1 MSTPISIIPRNHFD
15 PTWRR
20 AFVRPITHNGVTVQ
34 PYARVEE
41 EVFERWLALAP
52 RGYSFSESQT
62 AVWREYLRRNPARLE
77 RLKAELVAGRL
88 CVQLAGETVQDTSLP
103 ASEGLIRNFLV
114 ALPFYRELGVAG
126 SPAQEVA
133 WVEDAFGNSPNYPQ
147 VLAGVGAKAVAKLTY
162 RSIPGPV
169 WTGIDGTSLACMD
182 QLVHQAVWPVTKH
195 PPCPACRGSGCTT
208 CGNAGMVWA
217 SVLEQAEVEAI
228 LERAIIAQATDPLV
242 HVTLGGEETL
252 PDACVFAAI
261 AAVTARH
268 PTASF
273 RFATWADLWTAQ
285 RAGLLAAVAAHD
297 GTPSADLNPAMPGC
311 QVTRIALKQ
320 RTRDLAHRLGEAES
334 VLATRSW
341 QTGVAMAQPEELCE
355 AWRLVAFNQF
365 HDAITGTLV
374 DGGADELHG
383 MLDRA
388 SALAER
394 HAPPRPLPPAPA
406 LFATPTTTAGCIRL
420 GQLEVSYDQRGLTAV
435 AHAGRR
441 LCAMR
446 PLSCTREAMR
456 IGELGLE
463 SDFGDAWGKRI
474 APLDQYGCAPLSD
487 FHTGVEVASHA
498 GQPVALRWQG
508 TYAGGDRKVKR
519 LTWTMTV
526 RASADGQA
534 LDFAVEV
541 DWHAESRRLRAW
553 FPVVGTQASATYEV
567 PFGHV
572 DRAFDGSK
580 WDYTLWSAQQNEFP
594 MQNWIRAA
602 CIGGGHAAL
611 ISRGLPGVRWM
622 PGTATQPGSIDLS
635 LLRAPESEFCQVETH
650 FYEFWDNAGML
661 DGGRHAFAYQLRVD
675 AAGLSPA
682 DLTAAGLAFNR
693 PAFVTPPFIVEGA
706 QVSAWKPAEDGHGW
720 ILRVHDA
727 SGLGGMVALRFNEE
741 RTVTATDLLERPNG
755 TAHRGRSWS
764 GPLRKHGI
772 QTVRIV

>member
-1 MSTPISIIPRNHFD
+1 MPTPILIIPRNHFD

-20 AFVRPITHNGVTVQ
+20 AFARPITHNGVTVQ

-41 EVFERWLALAP
+41 EVVERWLALAP
-52 RGYSFSESQT
+52 RGYTFSESQA
-62 AVWREYLRRNPARLE
+62 AVWREYLRRKPARLE
-77 RLKAELVAGRL
+77 QLRAELAAGRL
-88 CVQLAGETVQDTSLP
+88 CVQLGGETVQDTSLP

-114 ALPFYRELGVAG
+114 AQPLYRQLGVEG
-126 SPAQEVA
+126 SAAQEVA

-147 VLAGVGAKAVAKLTY
+147 ILAGVGAKAVAKLSY
-162 RSIPGPV
+162 RTIPGQV

-182 QLVHQAVWPVTKH
+182 QLAHQAVWPVTKH
-195 PPCPACRGSGCTT
+195 PPCAACRGVGCAVCGGSGV
-208 CGNAGMVWA
+208 VWA
-217 SVLEQAEVEAI
+217 SILEQADVEAA
-228 LERAIIAQATDPLV
+228 LERAITAQATDPLV
-242 HVTLGGEETL
+242 HVTIGGEETL

-268 PTASF
+268 PGVAF
-273 RFATWADLWTAQ
+273 RFATWADLWVNQ
-285 RAGLLAAVAAHD
+285 RVKLLAAVEAHD

-334 VLATRSW
+334 ALATRSW
-341 QTGVAMAQPEELCE
+341 DAGAPVPQPEEVSE

-388 SALAER
+388 AALAER
-394 HAPPRPLPPAPA
+394 HAPARPLPPLPA
-406 LFATPTTTAGCIRL
+406 VFALPTKTAGRIRL
-420 GQLEVSYDQRGLTAV
+420 GQLDVSYDQRGITAV
-435 AHAGRR
+435 AHAGRT
-441 LCAMR
+441 LCSAR
-446 PLSCTREAMR
+446 PLSCTRAAMR

-487 FHTGVEVASHA
+487 FHTGVEVADH
-498 GQPVALRWQG
+498 ALRWGG

-526 RASADGQA
+526 RASADGRA

-553 FPVVGTQASATYEV
+553 FPVLGTEASATYEV

-572 DRAFDGSK
+572 ERAFDATK
-580 WDYTLWSAQQNEFP
+580 WDYTLWTAQQNEFP

-602 CIGGGHAAL
+602 CTGGGHVAVL
-611 ISRGLPGVRWM
+611 SKGLPGVRWM
-622 PGTATQPGSIDLS
+622 PGTATQPGTIDLS

-650 FYEFWDNAGML
+650 YYEFWDNAGML
-661 DGGRHAFAYQLRVD
+661 DTGRHAFAYQLRVD
-675 AAGLSPA
+675 AAGLSTA

-693 PAFVTPPFIVEGA
+693 PGFSAPPFAVEGA

-727 SGLGGMVALRFNEE
+727 SGQGGTVTLRFAEE
-741 RTVTATDLLERPNG
+741 CSVTTTDLLEQPTG
-755 TAHRGRSWS
+755 TAQRGRSWS
-764 GPLRKHGI
+764 GPLRCHGI